1 MGRPSLAVQRRDQI
15 LDAVTFCV
23 GQFGVEGT
31 TLERVSEASGLS
43 RGHVRHYVGNREDML
58 DQFQAR
64 LMARYVTRMRE
75 VCDGAPAGSR
85 GVELVRFLF
94 GKEWAPGADSAAI
107 DALMWAAARDER
119 IRDGLRASYLAM
131 ERVLTRALRSDFPQA
146 SPARCAAVA
155 YALICL
161 AFAHS
166 TLMELSFPASRQ
178 RAAESV
184 TAGLLAG
191 LRDSVP
197 GDPVPGEPAS
207 GGFVPEEPW
216 HAVRGT

>member
-1 MGRPSLAVQRRDQI
+1 MGRPSLAVQRREQI

-64 LMARYVTRMRE
+64 LMSRYVTRMHE
-75 VCDGAPAGSR
+75 VCDGAPGGDR
-85 GVELVRFLF
+85 GAELVRFLF

-131 ERVLTRALRSDFPQA
+131 ERIMTRALRSDFPAA

-178 RAAESV
+178 RAAQVV

-191 LRDSVP
+191 LRDPERPDDQAGSWP
-197 GDPVPGEPAS
+197 DGS
-207 GGFVPEEPW
+207 GS
-216 HAVRGT
+216 RDR